1 MVQQNAEERRTE
13 LAAMPWSDYQL
24 AVREHVVNGQ
34 GSIAVNAVAGSGK
47 STTIEWLILTGAMVG
62 TVLVCAFN
70 KHIADPLKEILA
82 PATQCEVATIN
93 AHGNRTVKYHSG
105 RKDWDYLDGR
115 KYMNYIRDEMR
126 TATNGSGTVARVLSD
141 KWPASAINNIVG
153 LARSTMAARLT
164 ADARIVLS
172 RDSYASILSNFDID
186 IPSEVDDWAYNC
198 VNRVLQRGYSEWRQ
212 VIDFTD
218 QNWLPAMKDLRPR
231 QYDWVVVDEAQD
243 LNAMQLD
250 YVMRCLK
257 PGGRLLAVGDPYQ
270 AMYGFSG
277 AMPDSFDQ
285 IVRRSQATELPL
297 SVCYRCP
304 SSHLDEAREIVPH
317 IEAGPSA
324 IPGIRGNA
332 NWSTLHTNWETGD
345 QVLCRLNAPLLELA
359 YDQIAK
365 GVGARIRG
373 GDLGK
378 QLIGDIVKIGKRYGF
393 RFAQFTEFAEQH
405 RDEKIAEILR
415 RNGND
420 PEDMAIQRVRDRH
433 DCVMVIRENS
443 QNARSCDDLK
453 DAINQLF
460 DETNA
465 TVLLSSVHKAKGS
478 QANRIFLLQPELMPF
493 WAAEFGP
500 AWQMQQEWNI
510 RYVALTRA
518 KTHMF
523 DIYDDRSSLA

>member
-1 MVQQNAEERRTE
+1 MTQQNAEQRRKE
-13 LAAMPWSDYQL
+13 LAEMPWSDYQL
-24 AVREHVVNGQ
+24 AVRDAVENGT

-62 TVLVCAFN
+62 SVLVCAFN

-82 PATQCEVATIN
+82 PANQCEVATIN

-105 RKDWDYLDGR
+105 RRDWDYLDGR
-115 KYMNYIRDEMR
+115 KYMNYIREEMR
-126 TATNGSGTVARVLSD
+126 AATNGHGDVARILSD
-141 KWPASAINNIVG
+141 KWPASAINNVVG
-153 LARSTMAARLT
+153 LARSTMEARLT
-164 ADARIVLS
+164 AHGRVALS
-172 RDSYASILSNFDID
+172 RDSYARLLNNFDIS
-186 IPSEVDDWAYNC
+186 IPSGVDDWAFNC
-198 VNRVLQRGYSEWRQ
+198 VNRVLQRGFDDWRN
-212 VIDFTD
+212 VIDFGD

-250 YVMRCLK
+250 YVLRCLK
-257 PGGRLLAVGDPYQ
+257 PGGRLLAVGDPFQ

-277 AMPDSFDQ
+277 AMPDSFER
-285 IVRRSQATELPL
+285 IVSASNATELPL

-304 SSHLDEAREIVPH
+304 TAHLDEAREIVPH
-317 IEAGPSA
+317 IEASPTA
-324 IPGIRGNA
+324 QAGIRGNA
-332 NWSTLHTNWETGD
+332 NWTTLHTNWEEGD

-378 QLIGDIVKIGKRYGF
+378 QLIGDVVKISKLHGF
-393 RFAQFTEFAEQH
+393 RFANFPVFAENY

-433 DCVMVIRENS
+433 ECVMVIRDNAQE
-443 QNARSCDDLK
+443 ARSVDDLK
-453 DAINQLF
+453 DSINQLF

-500 AWQMQQEWNI
+500 AWQMTQEWNI

-518 KTHMF
+518 KKAMY
-523 DIYDDRSSLA
+523 DIYDDRGTLA